1 MVNLLYIFV
10 YSIQPLFIAVFDEVL
25 YRIGSALVMIQKLQH
40 ESVRVFLH
48 PDFVQKYS
56 ENPVDIVNPVS

>member
-48 PDFVQKYS
+48 PDFVQK
-56 ENPVDIVNPVS
+56 IF